1 MYPFILVNIG
11 SGVSILQVGGPTDYA
26 RVTGTMIGGATLLG
40 LARLLIGVT
49 DFDSIVELSKK
60 GQVENVDL
68 MIKDI
73 Y

>member
-1 MYPFILVNIG
+1 M
-11 SGVSILQVGGPTDYA
+11 GGPTDYA